1 MSCADKSHA
10 TLSAIAPPLP
20 SRTWPGWPPGVWR
33 RFRHALELRRQRHT
47 LRELDDRQLDDIG
60 ITREQALR
68 EANKLFWPRI

>member
-1 MSCADKSHA
+1 LN
-10 TLSAIAPPLP
+10 TIAPPLP
-20 SRTWPGWPPGVWR
+20 SRTWPGWPSGIWHQ
-33 RFRHALELRRQRHT
+33 FRHALELRRQRRT